1 MDNIKLYADYQLKEN
16 MTVHGAF
23 WYERYNSYD
32 WALDGVDPATISNV
46 LSFGEDSPDYKIG
59 VVTVT
64 LRYKF

>member
-1 MDNIKLYADYQLKEN
+1 